1 MTQPIMLDKPE
12 RADKMIHFM
21 YEDIGHRLGASP
33 KGLCPIDLLASF
45 VQVCYTQSCGKCVP
59 CRIGMGRVLD
69 ILEKILD
76 GNGTNRDIALLR
88 RAAQTMEDTSDCSIG
103 SETGRMV
110 VKALDDYA
118 AEFTSHITAH
128 HCAELMDQAVPCV
141 ANCPAHVDAAGYIS
155 LVAAGRYD
163 DAVQLIRRD
172 NPFPTAC
179 AFVCEHPCEHY
190 CRRGMV
196 DDAINIRGIKR
207 YAVDHGGALPP
218 PTQLDPTGKKVAV
231 VGGGPGGLTVAYY
244 LQLMGHDVTV
254 YEQFDKLGGMMLYG
268 IPAYRLPRK
277 RLDDDVNHVLSTG
290 IHVQYNTT
298 IGKDISLTELRQQY
312 DAVFLS
318 IGAHTDKKLRIPG
331 EDAIGVIPAVSML
344 RAMEKGT
351 KPDFKDKRVIVVGGG
366 NVAMDAARTSMR
378 LGAKEV
384 IIAYRRRKK
393 DMTALVEEIDAAMAE
408 GCELMELYAPDHVE
422 VDDAGKVTGLGVRLQ
437 IVGPIDKSGRP
448 KPVDAPEPV
457 TVLPCD
463 IIVVAIGQNIVSKPF
478 EDEGVPTKWGEM
490 QADRGGAIETLP
502 GVFAGGDCV
511 TGPATIILAIAA
523 GKVAASQIDSYLG
536 YDHHLDFGI
545 TLPTV
550 AVRNR
555 PKCGRCNDRTR
566 PACIRK
572 HDFEMVEYCFNE
584 AEVTQE
590 ASRCLCC
597 HLNGMGS
604 MKRGDGKW

>member
-1 MTQPIMLDKPE
+1 MANPIMLDKPE
-12 RADKMIHFM
+12 RSGKQIRFL
-21 YEDIGHRLGASP
+21 YEDIGHRLSASP
-33 KGLCPIDLLASF
+33 KGLCPLDLLASF
-45 VQVCYTQSCGKCVP
+45 VHVCYSQSCGKCVP

-69 ILEKILD
+69 ILDKILD
-76 GNGTNRDIALLR
+76 NKGTKQDVSLLKR
-88 RAAQTMEDTSDCSIG
+88 VATTMYDTSDCAIG
-103 SETGRMV
+103 IQTGRMV
-110 VKALDDYA
+110 LKSLDDYE
-118 AEFTSHITAH
+118 AEYTAH
-128 HCAELMDQAVPCV
+128 VTEHHCCEPMNQAVPCV

-163 DAVQLIRRD
+163 EAVQLIRRD

-179 AFVCEHPCEHY
+179 AFVCEHPCESY
-190 CRRGMV
+190 CRRGLM

-218 PTQLDPTGKKVAV
+218 PVRLPETGKKVAV
-231 VGGGPGGLTVAYY
+231 VGGGPAGLSAAYY

-254 YEQFDKLGGMMLYG
+254 LEQFDQLGGMMLYG
-268 IPAYRLPRK
+268 IPAYRLPRQ
-277 RLDDDVNHVLSTG
+277 RLMDDVNHILSTG
-290 IHVQYNTT
+290 IHVQYDVTV
-298 IGKDISLTELRQQY
+298 GKDTTLQALRNQY
-312 DAVFLS
+312 DAVYLS

-331 EDAIGVIPAVSML
+331 EDAVGVIPAVSML

-351 KPDFKDKRVIVVGGG
+351 KPDFKGKRVIVVGGG

-378 LGAKEV
+378 LGAQEV

-393 DMTALVEEIDAAMAE
+393 DMTALVDEIDGAMAE

-422 VDDAGKVTGLGVRLQ
+422 VDADNHVTGLGVRAQ
-437 IVGPIDKSGRP
+437 IAGTIDKSGRP
-448 KPVDAPEPV
+448 RPVDAPEPV

-490 QADRGGAIETLP
+490 QADRGGVIEGLP

-511 TGPATIILAIAA
+511 TGPATVIAAIAA

-545 TLPTV
+545 TLPDV
-550 AVRNR
+550 ALRNR
-555 PKCGRCNDRTR
+555 PLCGRCNDRTR

-572 HDFEMVEYCFNE
+572 HDFDMVEYCFTD

-590 ASRCLCC
+590 ANRCLCC
-597 HLNGMGS
+597 HLNGMGK
-604 MKRGDGKW
+604 MKGGNGQW